1 MEENINLS
9 TARCILTRLHQIDYE
24 DVKKL
29 YVNEKVRKYLGG
41 TQDEV
46 IIKESFFRVMKLI
59 KGSYY
64 WVVREKQ
71 TNEFL
76 GLFSLDTHHDGIS
89 KEVSYQLLPQWW
101 GAGYAMEILKAII
114 DYAFN
119 TLQLTEVI
127 AETQTANEASCR
139 LLERVGMKYKQSLH
153 RFGKEQ
159 AIYCISSTRK

>member
-1 MEENINLS
+1 VGENIKLE
-9 TARCILTRLHQIDYE
+9 TDRCILSKLQQIDYE

-41 TQDEV
+41 IRDEV
-46 IIKESFFRVMKLI
+46 IIKESFYRVMKPI

-64 WVVREKQ
+64 WVIKEKH

-101 GAGYAMEILKAII
+101 GAGFATEILKAII

-119 TLQLTEVI
+119 TLQITEII

-139 LLERVGMKYKQSLH
+139 LLERVGMKYKQSVQ
-153 RFGKEQ
+153 RFGAEQ
-159 AIYCISSTRK
+159 AIYSISILK